1 MLSSGNPNADNSAL
15 PIWSTLI
22 RPWWQR
28 IAFRLILLLL
38 AVSIL
43 PPLTLGIL
51 AMRSARVAQER
62 EVWDGNTALARWGV
76 DKVKS
81 YLANIEE
88 DMRLIVEVGNLQ
100 AVDPVA
106 AKPLL
111 LFLLSFSEDVKEL
124 SLLDATGRER
134 VKVAE
139 GTLVTADDLKNRA
152 ETPTFRVPLGGE
164 TYVGPV
170 RTSEF
175 SEPFVTIA
183 VPIRNLVENRIVGVL
198 AAEVNLKRLWD
209 DMLSFKV
216 GKSGYL
222 YLVNE
227 AGQPLAHPDF
237 SLVLARKDLRAAV
250 AVRRFLAGED
260 DPIPGASLEYPNY
273 QGIQVVGVHARI
285 PKLGWAVIV
294 EQPSAEAFANVKR
307 MKVETWLV
315 LVNAVIVTLVVTL
328 LSARSFTRPLAELAD
343 GARRFGAGEFA
354 HRIPIRSRDE
364 IAAVADGFNAMA
376 DRLQESFQ
384 HLRILLETSAMTSAS
399 LELEQVLTAALHQM
413 DHLAGWP
420 HSGIVLLEAP
430 PDGRPRL
437 TATIRTL
444 EASRGG
450 YSVDVTPEAFPHLWR
465 ALAQGKLVSVG
476 DFAALAGSDERTLW
490 TSPNLQAMVL
500 VPLLSKGVTLGALW
514 IGRTTPGPLS
524 EDEAL
529 LAQTMANHV
538 AIAIENARL
547 HGAAVR
553 RGEQLEALLRAS
565 RTVMVGL
572 DLREILDRILDE
584 AARISGAPHVK
595 VLLLDKDVGR
605 LRVGALKG
613 SAMPPGFSF
622 PIGLGSSGIVAQ
634 TGEPLFM
641 ADAQNDPRS
650 IFAER
655 DREIGIVTYLGLPIK
670 RGNDVLGVLTFN
682 TTVPHQ
688 YTPDEMAY
696 LASFA
701 DQAAIAIDNARLYD
715 ALRRTSAELE
725 SRVEERTRELRD
737 AHEELVRTERLALI
751 GQLAG
756 GVGHELRN
764 PLGGIGNAVY
774 YLRMRLGEGTD
785 PKIQKHLGILDAE
798 VRRANKIVTD
808 LLDFSRVKEPTRAPA
823 QLNAIVTDIL
833 GRQPEAPAITV
844 ECTLADALP
853 PVLVDADQVGQ
864 VLLNLILNA
873 IEAMPTGGALTI
885 QTEATTETVVARVI
899 DSGTGIPPGNLEKIF
914 QPLFTTKTKGIGLGL
929 AVSRRLT
936 EANGGTLTVESRPGQ
951 GSTFTVTFPRKG
963 DEPSDRT

>member
-1 MLSSGNPNADNSAL
+1 
-15 PIWSTLI
+15 LI

-38 AVSIL
+38 AVSIV

-62 EVWDGNTALARWGV
+62 EVWEGNTALARWGV
-76 DKVKS
+76 DKVQS

-88 DMRLIVEVGNLQ
+88 DMHLIIEVGNLQ
-100 AVDPVA
+100 TMDPVK

-111 LFLLSFSEDVKEL
+111 LFFLAFAEDIKEL

-139 GTLVTADDLKNRA
+139 GKLITADDLTRRVD
-152 ETPTFRVPLGGE
+152 TPTLQIPLGGE

-175 SEPFVTIA
+175 SEPFVSIL
-183 VPIRNLVENRIVGVL
+183 VPIRNLAEDKIVGAL

-216 GKSGYL
+216 GTSGYL

-237 SLVLARKDLRAAV
+237 SLVLSHKDLRSAG

-260 DPIPGASLEYPNY
+260 DPAPRANLEYPNY
-273 QGIQVVGVHARI
+273 QGIEVIGLHARI
-285 PKLGWAVIV
+285 PKLGWAVVV
-294 EQPSAEAFANVKR
+294 EQPSAEAFANVNR
-307 MKVETWLV
+307 MKIEMWLV

-328 LSARSFTRPLAELAD
+328 LCARAFTAPLAQLAE
-343 GARRFGAGEFA
+343 GARRFGAGEYA
-354 HRIPIRSRDE
+354 HRIPIRTRDE
-364 IAAVADGFNAMA
+364 IAEVADGFNAMA
-376 DRLQESFQ
+376 DRVQESFQ

-399 LELEQVLTAALHQM
+399 LQLDEVLTAALHQM

-420 HSGIVLLEAP
+420 HSGVALLDAP
-430 PDGRPRL
+430 PDGRPHL

-444 EASRGG
+444 KAPREG
-450 YSVDVTPEAFPHLWR
+450 YALDVTPQPFPNLWR
-465 ALAQGKLVSVG
+465 ALTQDQAVAMG
-476 DFAALAGSDERTLW
+476 DFAAVAGSGERTLW
-490 TSPNLQAMVL
+490 DAANLQAMV
-500 VPLLSKGVTLGALW
+500 VAPLLSKGVPLGALW
-514 IGRTTPGPLS
+514 IGRTVPGPLS
-524 EDEAL
+524 ESEVL

-565 RTVMVGL
+565 RTVMAGL

-595 VLLLDKDVGR
+595 VLLLDKESGQ

-613 SAMPPGFSF
+613 SAMPPDFTF
-622 PIGLGSSGIVAQ
+622 PVGLGSSGIVAQ

-641 ADAQNDPRS
+641 PDAPNDPRS
-650 IFAER
+650 IFGER
-655 DREIGIVTYLGLPIK
+655 DRHLGIITYLGLPIK
-670 RGNDVLGVLTFN
+670 RGDDVLGVLTFN
-682 TTVPHQ
+682 TTVPRR
-688 YTPDEMAY
+688 YTPDEIAY

-701 DQAAIAIDNARLYD
+701 DQAAVAIENARLYD

-725 SRVEERTRELRD
+725 SRVEERTRELQE
-737 AHEELVRTERLALI
+737 AHEELVRAERLALI

-756 GVGHELRN
+756 GVGHDLRN

-774 YLRMRLGEGTD
+774 YLRMRLGDGTD
-785 PKIQKHLGILDAE
+785 PKIQKHLGILDTE

-808 LLDFSRVKEPTRAPA
+808 LLDFSRVKEPSRTPA
-823 QLNAIVTDIL
+823 QLNAVIRDAL
-833 GRQPEAPAITV
+833 GRQQETPTISID
-844 ECTLADALP
+844 CRLAEGLP

-864 VLLNLILNA
+864 VFLNLILNA
-873 IEAMPTGGALTI
+873 IEAMPNGGTLTV
-885 QTEATTETVVARVI
+885 QTEATPEAVVARVI
-899 DSGTGIPPGNLEKIF
+899 DSGVGIGSENLEKIF

-929 AVSRRLT
+929 AVSRRLI
-936 EANGGTLTVESRPGQ
+936 EANGGRLTATSRPGQ
-951 GSTFTVTFPRKG
+951 GSTFTVTFPRAEG
-963 DEPSDRT
+963 TSGGRS